1 MRPVVWTGAISQHLR
16 YAMRGPQP
24 VEPHGTYR
32 AIVAGNVLGLVELL
46 EDVLRKDLAKL
57 NTHLVW

>member
-1 MRPVVWTGAISQHLR
+1 MRAICQHLR
-16 YAMRGPQP
+16 YATRGPQP
-24 VEPHGTYR
+24 IEPNGTYR
-32 AIVAGNVLGLVELL
+32 TIVAGNVLGLVELL

>member
-1 MRPVVWTGAISQHLR
+1 MRAICQHLR